1 MSIILV
7 AIVLMFCMNVN
18 DSTFITTLFSLLP
31 SMVELIVIIVKFI
44 DDSRLQ

>member
-1 MSIILV
+1 MAIILV

-18 DSTFITTLFSLLP
+18 DFTFITTLFSLLP